1 MSSATAGRFLKQP
14 ASVWAITFATA
25 MSFVGIGLVSPILPT
40 IADELSASAFESMLL
55 FSSYLFVTAGTMFF
69 AGFISTRIG
78 IKATLVTGLVIIVVF
93 ASLAGLSD
101 TIGQIIG
108 LRAGWG
114 FGNALF
120 VTMALAG
127 IVGAANG
134 GSTTAIILYEA
145 ALGMGMA
152 LGPLVGGSL
161 GTISWRAPFLG
172 TALLMALAA
181 TTVAVFLK
189 PLPKP
194 ADMPIS
200 VGFTALRHRPLL
212 VWSAAS
218 LCYNFTIVCLLAYAP
233 HALAAA
239 AEASGA
245 DYSSLSLGVVFFGWG
260 SALAICSL
268 LLPRPLVQYLGF
280 VPAILLVLLGMT
292 GMLTVL
298 ALNTHS
304 LAVVMVGIITMG
316 GLQGITNT
324 LFTEAALNATQLP
337 RNIASSSFSAF
348 RFLGGAVFPL
358 VSAPLL
364 ALWGAPGPFWGSLI
378 ALVLATVIITLGYR
392 TLPAAQRHRGRLFR
406 RTADAA
412 PAHTHSSGT

>member
-1 MSSATAGRFLKQP
+1 MSSATAGQFLKQP

-25 MSFVGIGLVSPILPT
+25 VSFVGIGLVSPILPT
-40 IADELSASAFESMLL
+40 IAEQLQASAFESMLL
-55 FSSYLFVTAGTMFF
+55 FTSYLLVTAGTMFF
-69 AGFISTRIG
+69 AGFISTRMG
-78 IKATLVTGLVIIVVF
+78 IKATLVSGLVIIVLF

-134 GSTTAIILYEA
+134 GSTAAIILYEA

-181 TTVAVFLK
+181 TTVVVFVK

-194 ADMPIS
+194 QPSSIS
-200 VGFTALRHRPLL
+200 VGFRALRHRPLL
-212 VWSAAS
+212 VWSAAA
-218 LCYNFTIVCLLAYAP
+218 LFYNFTILCLLAYAP
-233 HALAAA
+233 HALAGA
-239 AEASGA
+239 AEASGVE
-245 DYSSLSLGVVFFGWG
+245 YSSLTLGVVFFGWG
-260 SALAICSL
+260 SALAIFSL
-268 LLPRPLVQYLGF
+268 IAPGPLMKYLGL
-280 VPAILLVLLGMT
+280 VPSILVVLVLMAGGM
-292 GMLTVL
+292 TVL
-298 ALNTHS
+298 AFNTHN
-304 LAVVMVGIITMG
+304 LVVVMVGIIVMG
-316 GLQGITNT
+316 GLQGTTNT
-324 LFTEAALNATQLP
+324 LFTEAALNATDLP
-337 RNIASSSFSAF
+337 RNIASSSFSGF
-348 RFLGGAVFPL
+348 RFLGGGLFPL
-358 VSAPLL
+358 ASAPLL

-378 ALVLATVIITLGYR
+378 ALMVAILLVAVGQR
-392 TLPAAQRHRGRLFR
+392 VLPAAQREPGRLFR
-406 RTADAA
+406 RIAQ
-412 PAHTHSSGT
+412 PA

>member
-1 MSSATAGRFLKQP
+1 MSSATAGQFFKQP

-25 MSFVGIGLVSPILPT
+25 VSFVGIGLVSPILPT

-55 FSSYLFVTAGTMFF
+55 FTSYLFVTAGTMFF

-78 IKATLVTGLVIIVVF
+78 VKMTLVTGLVIIIIF

-101 TIGQIIG
+101 TVGQIIG
-108 LRAGWG
+108 LRAGWV

-134 GSTTAIILYEA
+134 GSTSAIILYEA

-152 LGPLVGGSL
+152 LGPLVGGTL

-172 TALLMALAA
+172 TALLMAVAA
-181 TTVAVFLK
+181 MTVAIFVK

-194 ADMPIS
+194 KVVPIS

-212 VWSAAS
+212 LWSAAS
-218 LCYNFTIVCLLAYAP
+218 LFYNFTIICLLAYAP
-233 HALAAA
+233 HALAGA
-239 AEASGA
+239 AEASGSE
-245 DYSSLSLGVVFFGWG
+245 YSSLTLGLVFFGWG
-260 SALAICSL
+260 SALAVFSL
-268 LLPRPLVQYLGF
+268 ILPGSMIKYLGL
-280 VPAILLVLLGMT
+280 VPAILVVLVLMAGGM
-292 GMLTVL
+292 TVL

-304 LAVVMVGIITMG
+304 LVVVIAGIIGMG
-316 GLQGITNT
+316 GLQGATNT
-324 LFTEAALNATQLP
+324 LFTEAALNATELP
-337 RNIASSSFSAF
+337 RNIASSSFSAL

-364 ALWGAPGPFWGSLI
+364 ALWGAPGPFWGSLMALLI
-378 ALVLATVIITLGYR
+378 ATIMIAVGYRVLPVAQRQRGTIFSRTLG
-392 TLPAAQRHRGRLFR
+392 
-406 RTADAA
+406 AA
-412 PAHTHSSGT
+412 PAHTRSPGA